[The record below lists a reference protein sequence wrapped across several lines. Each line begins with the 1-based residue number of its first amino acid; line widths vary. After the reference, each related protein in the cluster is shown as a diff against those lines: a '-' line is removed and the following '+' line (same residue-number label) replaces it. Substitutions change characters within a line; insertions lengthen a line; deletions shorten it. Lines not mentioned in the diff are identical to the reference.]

1 MGEILFFNEARNK
14 NQFRIDYPYYGL
26 FGSAN
31 ITTINNESEVIYKC
45 QLLNGT
51 IIFLKKLA
59 QARKWID
66 ANLNIETPL
75 STVIGMSI
83 DDFLKTATAK

>member
-1 MGEILFFNEARNK
+1 MGELIFFNETRNK

-26 FGSAN
+26 FGSAQ
-31 ITTINNESEVIYKC
+31 ITTITQEAEVLYRC

-51 IIFLKKLA
+51 IIFLKKLT

-66 ANLNIETPL
+66 ANLNMETPL
-75 STVIGMSI
+75 SIVIGTSI
-83 DDFLKTATAK
+83 DDFLKTSTK

>member
-1 MGEILFFNEARNK
+1 MGELIFFNETRNK

-26 FGSAN
+26 FGSAQ
-31 ITTINNESEVIYKC
+31 ITTITQEAEVLYRC

-51 IIFLKKLA
+51 IFFLIKLT

-66 ANLNIETPL
+66 ANLNMETPL
-75 STVIGMSI
+75 SVVIGTSI
-83 DDFLKTATAK
+83 DDFLNTSTK

>member
-1 MGEILFFNEARNK
+1 MGETIFFHEPRNK
-14 NQFRIDYPYYGL
+14 GQFKIDYPYYGL

-31 ITTINNESEVIYKC
+31 ITTINQEAEVIYKC

-51 IIFLKKLA
+51 ILFVKKLA

-66 ANLNIETPL
+66 ANLEMETPL
-75 STVIGMSI
+75 SAVIGNSI
-83 DDFLKTATAK
+83 DDYFKTASK

>member
-1 MGEILFFNEARNK
+1 MGEIIFFNESRNR

-26 FGSAN
+26 FGSAD
-31 ITTINNESEVIYKC
+31 ITIMQEAEVIYKC
-45 QLLNGT
+45 QLLNGN
-51 IIFLKKLA
+51 IIFLKKLS

-75 STVIGMSI
+75 SAVIGTSI
-83 DDFLKTATAK
+83 DDFLKTSTK